1 MKRAIRMKA
10 ADNVGTVLA
19 DCQPGDT
26 VQVVSESQEPLL
38 EVRVSRS
45 IPLGHKLALCRI
57 GKGDNIVKYG
67 EVIGGATQPIE
78 KGDPVHIHNVDSPRV
93 PIPQKVREWEG

>member
-19 DCQPGDT
+19 DCRPGDT

-38 EVRVSRS
+38 EVRVSRP
-45 IPLGHKLALCRI
+45 IPFGHKLALSRI
-57 GKGDNIVKYG
+57 GKGEKIVKYG

-78 KGDPVHIHNVDSPRV
+78 QGDHVHIHNVDSARI
-93 PIPQKVREWEG
+93 PIPQKVREREG